1 MASATVTFAS
11 SIISSTIWFASR
23 ICAAAWMSWKDARM
37 KVDVGLCMEWTT
49 AYVDCQEHD
58 LSHLVRSMY
67 LRSTTTEDVS
77 CAHAFK
83 WIPK

>member
-23 ICAAAWMSWKDARM
+23 ICAAAGM
-37 KVDVGLCMEWTT
+37 KVDVGLCMERVT
-49 AYVDCQEHD
+49 AYVDCQEHG
-58 LSHLVRSMY
+58 LSHLICSMY
-67 LRSTTTEDVS
+67 LRSTTTEYVG

-83 WIPK
+83 WIPKQM